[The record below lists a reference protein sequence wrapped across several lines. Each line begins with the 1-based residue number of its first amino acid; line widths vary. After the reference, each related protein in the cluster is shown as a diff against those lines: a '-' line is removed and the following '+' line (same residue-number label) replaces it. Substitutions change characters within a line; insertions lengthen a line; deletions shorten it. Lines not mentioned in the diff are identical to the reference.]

1 MSKLAGMAGGKAIG
15 VAGLAVIAVLGFG
28 LYAGGFLRSPPAP
41 ESDPAAAEPPSAA
54 EKPMEDAQPVTPAAM
69 PEADAAAAPQADA
82 VAAAESNEG
91 GAETVDKTPP
101 PDPPRIDIFR
111 LAPGGYMLVAGSTA
125 PGWRTDILIDGA
137 AIAETAADGN
147 GEFAEFLALEPSD
160 APRVLSLMMTS
171 PETGARV
178 VSPNVVIIAPPAPA
192 PEIAVTA
199 DAPADEDAP
208 ELPGR
213 TAAVTQGAAMDTP
226 DIPTPDAGARAPDDP
241 EPPPAAEENATPPPA
256 AASTPTPPT
265 VGSAPPPPAVGS
277 APPPPA
283 VGSEPPPAVAAGSP
297 STPLAPDAAGEP
309 ALTAGAGTAPAPRRD
324 EPQQTVLLSDE
335 TGVTV
340 LQPPVAMG
348 AAPELMSQVALDAI
362 TYSDTG
368 AVQLAGRGS
377 GQGFVRIYLDNAPL
391 TTSRIAADGRWRT
404 DLPQVDTGV
413 YTLRVDEVDEAGKV
427 VSRVETPFKREDETI
442 VAEAEADAGSLARIR
457 AVTVQ
462 PGNTL
467 WAISRENYG
476 EGILYVRVYEANK
489 DRIRDPD
496 LIYPGQIFNVPE

>member
-1 MSKLAGMAGGKAIG
+1 
-15 VAGLAVIAVLGFG
+15 
-28 LYAGGFLRSPPAP
+28 
-41 ESDPAAAEPPSAA
+41 
-54 EKPMEDAQPVTPAAM
+54 
-69 PEADAAAAPQADA
+69 
-82 VAAAESNEG
+82 
-91 GAETVDKTPP
+91 
-101 PDPPRIDIFR
+101 
-111 LAPGGYMLVAGSTA
+111 
-125 PGWRTDILIDGA
+125 
-137 AIAETAADGN
+137 
-147 GEFAEFLALEPSD
+147 
-160 APRVLSLMMTS
+160 
-171 PETGARV
+171 
-178 VSPNVVIIAPPAPA
+178 
-192 PEIAVTA
+192 
-199 DAPADEDAP
+199 
-208 ELPGR
+208 
-213 TAAVTQGAAMDTP
+213 
-226 DIPTPDAGARAPDDP
+226 
-241 EPPPAAEENATPPPA
+241 
-256 AASTPTPPT
+256 
-265 VGSAPPPPAVGS
+265 
-277 APPPPA
+277 
-283 VGSEPPPAVAAGSP
+283 
-297 STPLAPDAAGEP
+297 
-309 ALTAGAGTAPAPRRD
+309 
-324 EPQQTVLLSDE
+324 
-335 TGVTV
+335 
-340 LQPPVAMG
+340 MG